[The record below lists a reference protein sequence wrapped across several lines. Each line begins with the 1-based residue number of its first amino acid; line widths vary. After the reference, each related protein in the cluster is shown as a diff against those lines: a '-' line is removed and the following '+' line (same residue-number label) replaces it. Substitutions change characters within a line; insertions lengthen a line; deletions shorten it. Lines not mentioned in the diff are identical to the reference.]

1 MKNAAGVNRFLKYA
15 LCVLSG
21 ALAMAVILV
30 LCMGGFGVFS
40 RALKFASV
48 LHLVDSQFVG
58 DYDLDQITDEALAGA
73 VYSLDDDWSY
83 YMDAD
88 SFQAYEDYS
97 ANQYQGIGVTITKDS
112 ETGGF
117 AIVSL
122 EKDGPAHRAG
132 LAAGDIILAADGKSA
147 ADMTTEDLRAVI
159 QADFGGQ
166 ALLTVRHADGTEEDV
181 SVSCELVYD
190 DPVSGE
196 LLRDHVGYIVIEN
209 FHTGAGQE
217 VLDMID
223 ALLDQGADS
232 FIFDVR
238 NDPGGQVNE
247 LTMVLDRLLP
257 EGTIFRQT
265 DRHGKESVETSDETC
280 LDLPMAVVV
289 NGESYSAAEFF
300 AAALQEYDWAV
311 VVGQPTT
318 GKSRSQVTYYL
329 RDGSAVHLSHYS
341 YLTPNG
347 VDLYEQGGL
356 TPDVEAA
363 LDGEQAQL
371 YATGW
376 LEPEDDSQ
384 IQAALDA
391 LGA

>member
-30 LCMGGFGVFS
+30 ICMGGFGVFS
-40 RALKFASV
+40 HALKFASV

-58 DYDLDQITDEALAGA
+58 DYDLDQVTDEALAGA

-88 SFQAYEDYS
+88 SFRAYEDYS

-147 ADMTTEDLRAVI
+147 EDMTTEDLRAAI

-181 SVSCELVYD
+181 SVSCELVYN
-190 DPVSGE
+190 DPVSGA
-196 LLRDHVGYIVIEN
+196 LLKDHVGYIVIEN

-217 VLDMID
+217 VLDALD
-223 ALLDQGADS
+223 ELLDQGADS

-265 DRHGKESVETSDETC
+265 DRHGKELVETSDEEC

-289 NGESYSAAEFF
+289 NGDSYSAAEFF

-376 LEPEDDSQ
+376 LEPEDDPQ
-384 IQAALDA
+384 IRAALDA

>member
-112 ETGGF
+112 GTGGF

-147 ADMTTEDLRAVI
+147 ADMTAEDLRAAI

-181 SVSCELVYD
+181 SVSCELVYNV
-190 DPVSGE
+190 PVSGE

-257 EGTIFRQT
+257 EGIIFRQT
-265 DRHGKESVETSDETC
+265 DRHGKELEETSDETC

-300 AAALQEYDWAV
+300 AAALQEYDWAA

-376 LEPEDDSQ
+376 LEPEDDPQ